1 MAFRVL
7 MHVEGGAY
15 ASDDLRR
22 ESHSLDSRDAALA
35 EAIVFGCLRHR
46 AMLDHVIG
54 PKKLDLEVRIALRM
68 GAFQLLLLDRVPP
81 HAAVSESVE
90 LVKLAKKR
98 SAAGLVNALLRKVQP
113 VAWTAEQSL
122 PGWMFDR
129 WVAQFGRDIAV
140 GLAQASLE
148 IGRAH
153 V

>member
-1 MAFRVL
+1 
-7 MHVEGGAY
+7 
-15 ASDDLRR
+15 
-22 ESHSLDSRDAALA
+22 
-35 EAIVFGCLRHR
+35 
-46 AMLDHVIG
+46 MLDHVIG

-122 PGWMFDR
+122 PGWMFD
-129 WVAQFGRDIAV
+129 Q
-140 GLAQASLE
+140 